1 MTVKQITSDTADE
14 KIKHL
19 YETAFPE
26 GEKIPWDDL
35 IRLIEEMSL
44 DFTAYYDG
52 EEFIGFTI
60 VYPHK
65 VFNWFG
71 TLPCVKDNAEKAMV
85 SRYYPCLLKVIR
97 VRPAYWT

>member
-1 MTVKQITSDTADE
+1 MTGVKITAANADE

-60 VYPHK
+60 VYPHRA
-65 VFNWFG
+65 FNWFWYFAV
-71 TLPCVKDNAEKAMV
+71 LL
-85 SRYYPCLLKVIR
+85 YYLLIVIKQNYSTIM
-97 VRPAYWT
+97 AL